1 MKGTTGYRRI
11 NELPDEILLHMLC
24 FLPIKDAVRTSILSK
39 RWMNLWMGIPSLVF
53 DEKDFPLRRRSRL
66 PLDGTD
72 LFTVVDRFMMN
83 HHKFIRS
90 LCLLLTL
97 RKNSERILLSSWI
110 RHAIAVNQVEELSL
124 QISYS
129 DHRNEL
135 YELPLHSCD
144 CRSIHHL
151 KLRGSYFCSRL
162 GSEVLLSSLQSLSLF
177 DVHSNVAHFSNMLR
191 ASPLLEKLIICGCSA
206 HADYVQI
213 SSKSLRTLSVKNF
226 KFAKLEIIAPSLQ
239 TFECDCYP
247 EHDEKCC
254 LNVLFGDIHS
264 IRILDACTCICDVLG
279 KQRNGV
285 TEHPIFHELEE
296 IIVRP
301 CSWKLQVEYLLS
313 LLRSSPFL
321 RSLCIEGEFS
331 KNKLVSFTFCI
342 EFVAICQV
350 LKLDLVTELNLAGTD
365 LSCLLYSY
373 NDAPHVYAGH
383 VLPCLRDLDIDC
395 LHGNEW
401 ERKFVK
407 HIIEGAP
414 SLQYVR
420 IWIDSEETLTTG
432 LLNDFLYLQ
441 QIYPHL
447 NITFLRE

>member
-1 MKGTTGYRRI
+1 MKGSTGYRRI

-39 RWMNLWMGIPSLVF
+39 RWMYLWMGIPSLVF
-53 DEKDFPLRRRSRL
+53 DEKDFPLRRRPRL

-135 YELPLHSCD
+135 YELPLNSCD

-177 DVHSNVAHFSNMLR
+177 DVHSNVAHFSNMLG
-191 ASPLLEKLIICGCSA
+191 ACPLLEKLIICGCSA

-213 SSKSLRTLSVKNF
+213 SSKSLRTLSIKNF

-247 EHDEKCC
+247 EHDENCC

-264 IRILDACTCICDVLG
+264 IRILDACTCICDV
-279 KQRNGV
+279 
-285 TEHPIFHELEE
+285 
-296 IIVRP
+296 
-301 CSWKLQVEYLLS
+301 S
-313 LLRSSPFL
+313 
-321 RSLCIEGEFS
+321 
-331 KNKLVSFTFCI
+331 
-342 EFVAICQV
+342 
-350 LKLDLVTELNLAGTD
+350 D
-365 LSCLLYSY
+365 LSCLLYSPI
-373 NDAPHVYAGH
+373 DAPHGYAGD

-401 ERKFVK
+401 ERRFVK

-414 SLQYVR
+414 SLQYAL
-420 IWIDSEETLTTG
+420 E
-432 LLNDFLYLQ
+432 LNSKADFDD
-441 QIYPHL
+441 IGSA
-447 NITFLRE
+447 TFTRAELA